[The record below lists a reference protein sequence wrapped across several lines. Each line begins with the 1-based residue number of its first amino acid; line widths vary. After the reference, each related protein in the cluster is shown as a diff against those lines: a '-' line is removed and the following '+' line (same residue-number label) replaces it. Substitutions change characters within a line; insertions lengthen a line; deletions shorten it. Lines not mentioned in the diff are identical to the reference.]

1 MNDPRQEGRE
11 AGRIESDAP
20 FELAEDAAS
29 APDASARAL
38 AEHQMEAMEEL
49 REETPFEIEEKLPE
63 LAEAMADEEAEAG
76 ESGADAPLV
85 MAPDEAKKVVE
96 SILFLASEP
105 LRPRDIS
112 SIFRGV
118 SNVNAKVVRKL
129 LGELAEEYRDKTLQ
143 IIEVAEGFRLCTR
156 AEFSPWVKRFLK
168 AEKKARLS
176 QAALEALAI
185 LAYKQPITKAE
196 IEEIRRVDCGGVLNT
211 LLERGLIRIL
221 GRRDVVGRPI
231 VYGTTPL
238 FLEHFGFKSLS
249 DMPNPEEFEATE
261 EMNWGPMGDEGGIVA
276 LEDGEE
282 TARESPADA
291 GDAAVEAAAA
301 SGGNGK
307 PAEAA
312 P

>member
-1 MNDPRQEGRE
+1 MNDPRQESRE
-11 AGRIESDAP
+11 AESGAP
-20 FELAEDAAS
+20 FELAEDGAS
-29 APDASARAL
+29 PPDASARAL
-38 AEHQMEAMEEL
+38 AEHQMEAMEEP
-49 REETPFEIEEKLPE
+49 RQETTFEIEEKLPE
-63 LAEAMADEEAEAG
+63 LAGDAPDEAG
-76 ESGADAPLV
+76 EADRDAPLV
-85 MAPDEAKKVVE
+85 MDLGEARKIIE

-112 SIFRGV
+112 SLFRGV

-129 LGELAEEYRDKTLQ
+129 LGELAEEHRDRTLQ
-143 IIEVAEGFRLCTR
+143 IVEVAEGFRLCTR
-156 AEFSPWVKRFLK
+156 AEFSPWVRRFLK

-176 QAALEALAI
+176 QAALETLAI

-196 IEEIRRVDCGGVLNT
+196 VEEVRRVDCGGVVNT

-249 DMPNPEEFEATE
+249 DMPNPEEFEEAAE
-261 EMNWGPMGDEGGIVA
+261 GLDWGAMEDKGELIAADGEAPPEGGRA
-276 LEDGEE
+276 DD
-282 TARESPADA
+282 PADP
-291 GDAAVEAAAA
+291 GDALAR
-301 SGGNGK
+301 
-307 PAEAA
+307 PANAPGEGEKRADAA